1 MTRFVATGA
10 LLLATAVYVQLHPPS
25 NLAVGR
31 GWLAACPAT
40 FGPWN
45 GTDLSFENAVIDEL
59 KADDLLVRR
68 YRRGDDVT
76 WLCVVYH
83 RHRRYGAHD
92 PRLCYESQGYLLED
106 RGVGRVGGGPAALEA
121 NRFVA
126 SRGRDRRLVYYW
138 WSTGGYA
145 TADGA
150 EFRRRMALEG
160 ALDNRSWGTQVRVE
174 TPVGGEGE
182 TTAAARLDDFAT
194 RVAGGL
200 SIAFAAA
207 VAVERR

>member
-1 MTRFVATGA
+1 MMRFVATVA
-10 LLLATAVYVQLHPPS
+10 LLLLTAVYVQLHPPS
-25 NLAVGR
+25 NLAVGS
-31 GWLAACPAT
+31 GWLAQCPAT

-68 YRRGDDVT
+68 YRRGDEVA

-106 RGVGRVGGGPAALEA
+106 RGVGPVGAGAATFEA

-126 SRGRDRRLVYYW
+126 SRGPDRRLVYYW
-138 WSTGGYA
+138 WSTGGFA
-145 TADGA
+145 TADAA

-160 ALDNRSWGTQVRVE
+160 TLDNRSWGTQVRVE
-174 TPVGGEGE
+174 TPIGEGSE
-182 TTAAARLDDFAT
+182 AASAARLDDFAT
-194 RVAGGL
+194 RAAEGL
-200 SIAFAAA
+200 SSAFAAA
-207 VAVERR
+207 VAVERP